1 MQKMNKI
8 IYFLAYC
15 LLFVNC
21 QSQKNNQNLDKNQE
35 ITFGHKSY
43 LFGNWK
49 LIERNYWDGEVKKTY
64 PLHECEKKYTLS
76 FEKNETKIFLIKN
89 YVDGKNCERKSNSG
103 KILVS
108 INDGFF
114 SYLEGDLKRNEYYK
128 IEPKNKF
135 SIIYNEILEG
145 KVRKIEDVYERF
157 NER

>member
-1 MQKMNKI
+1 M
-8 IYFLAYC
+8 F
-15 LLFVNC
+15 
-21 QSQKNNQNLDKNQE
+21 D
-35 ITFGHKSY
+35 HKSD
-43 LFGNWK
+43 LLGNWK
-49 LIERNYWDGEVKKTY
+49 LIERNYWDGEVKKSY

-76 FEKNETKIFLIKN
+76 FEKEETKTFLTKS
-89 YVDGKNCERKSNSG
+89 YADGKNCERKSNSG

-145 KVRKIEDVYERF
+145 KVRQIEDVYERF
-157 NER
+157 